1 MPAMIGMSR
10 TGSRQIAELSPIRG
24 TMMIEDSGMI
34 DIPPQG
40 ARNCDLMTNTHRQH
54 NNKTNTSLQTTLKW
68 TDLVSSHE
76 KLLKIQEMIEVEIMI
91 GTGKRNMM
99 EGSSLE
105 VLVTL
110 PASVL
115 VLVQDLVWEE

>member
-1 MPAMIGMSR
+1 MASLI
-10 TGSRQIAELSPIRG
+10 
-24 TMMIEDSGMI
+24 
-34 DIPPQG
+34 G

-91 GTGKRNMM
+91 GTGMS
-99 EGSSLE
+99 EYIID
-105 VLVTL
+105 T
-110 PASVL
+110 
-115 VLVQDLVWEE
+115 